1 MYVILDVIGML
12 LVMKIR
18 LLTLYEI
25 VFILIA
31 FIRF

>member
-31 FIRF
+31 SIRF